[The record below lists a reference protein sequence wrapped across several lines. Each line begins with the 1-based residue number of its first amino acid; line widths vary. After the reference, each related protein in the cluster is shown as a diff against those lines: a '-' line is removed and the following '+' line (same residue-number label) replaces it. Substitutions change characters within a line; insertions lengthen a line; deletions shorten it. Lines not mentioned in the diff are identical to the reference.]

1 MRGFKFISVIGIL
14 LLFYIIWK
22 TGIGNLLSAFSA
34 MNYSYLP
41 VILFLLIPLVALQ
54 AYKWNYLLRRQKINL
69 NFLYVIKLQIIST
82 FYELIT
88 PARIGSFIKIAYLQD
103 RTHNLGKSSSSVVID
118 RALDF
123 LVVALLAF
131 IGSLSLISK
140 KFNAVYAC
148 LVIFILFTA
157 GFIVLLNKNATKFF
171 AKIFYNVLLPEK
183 FRNRAKKS
191 FDDFYKS
198 MPSIKDIIYVFM
210 VTLIF
215 WVLVYTQAYLIALS
229 FSIKISYI
237 KFLVIF
243 PISIIISLV
252 PITISGFGAREA
264 VLLALL
270 GGYAEKQ
277 NIVAFS
283 IAWAALSLIIYP
295 LLAILFIFKKE
306 KKHPDIKR

>member
-1 MRGFKFISVIGIL
+1 
-14 LLFYIIWK
+14 
-22 TGIGNLLSAFSA
+22 
-34 MNYSYLP
+34 
-41 VILFLLIPLVALQ
+41 
-54 AYKWNYLLRRQKINL
+54 
-69 NFLYVIKLQIIST
+69 
-82 FYELIT
+82 
-88 PARIGSFIKIAYLQD
+88 
-103 RTHNLGKSSSSVVID
+103 
-118 RALDF
+118 
-123 LVVALLAF
+123 
-131 IGSLSLISK
+131 
-140 KFNAVYAC
+140 
-148 LVIFILFTA
+148 
-157 GFIVLLNKNATKFF
+157 
-171 AKIFYNVLLPEK
+171 
-183 FRNRAKKS
+183 
-191 FDDFYKS
+191 
-198 MPSIKDIIYVFM
+198 
-210 VTLIF
+210 
-215 WVLVYTQAYLIALS
+215 VLVYTQAYLIALS